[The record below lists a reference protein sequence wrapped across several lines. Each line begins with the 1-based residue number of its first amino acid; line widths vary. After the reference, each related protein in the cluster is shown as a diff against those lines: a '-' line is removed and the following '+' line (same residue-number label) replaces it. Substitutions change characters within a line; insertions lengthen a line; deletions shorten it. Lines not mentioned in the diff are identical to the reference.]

1 MFNDNTQKN
10 LIDRESSAKEQEQL
24 NDHWTCETMN
34 NLSYTSLFGFLI
46 RHVDVNGRCQACFP
60 LSIILKV
67 HVGIR
72 LGVYKNISC
81 ILLAT
86 SCLGC

>member
-34 NLSYTSLFGFLI
+34 NLS
-46 RHVDVNGRCQACFP
+46 
-60 LSIILKV
+60 
-67 HVGIR
+67 
-72 LGVYKNISC
+72 
-81 ILLAT
+81 
-86 SCLGC
+86 